1 MTRVY
6 IDIDIG
12 DADAHARERVAYDL
26 AVEYVRERG
35 HVVGIDN
42 AAEVS
47 SLDDESRDLVRE
59 SFRSDRK
66 WADRGVENLRCA
78 EGETRPRRR
87 VCVRERERE
96 RLTSSCKLVGWM
108 D

>member
-6 IDIDIG
+6 INIDIG

-87 VCVRERERE
+87 V
-96 RLTSSCKLVGWM
+96 
-108 D
+108 